1 MAINL
6 FIKKYLLL
14 AAGLLFCGAAQA
26 AETATYTWDFSS
38 TDAVMGGTTTT
49 GSFSTTQDAEK
60 GTVLTG
66 STFDERGTNVF
77 REMLNGALS
86 GEGTMSITMDISW
99 GGNNS
104 LENIIHVARNGFGFS
119 LGLSNGVVAINSG
132 NLSSEGA
139 IEGTQLTANTWTTI
153 TVDILG
159 HDVTVTLD
167 NGTAASTA
175 TVSISDIDW
184 YTGTADGGDTQNEMY
199 SIGHRAP
206 GWTTQETL
214 NGTKL
219 SSLSVSYAA
228 VPEPSTAALSL
239 LAFAGFAARRRR
251 K

>member
-1 MAINL
+1 MVINL
-6 FIKKYLLL
+6 SIKKYLPL

-38 TDAVMGGTTTT
+38 AAAVMGGTAT
-49 GSFSTTQDAEK
+49 GNFNTAQDAEK

-104 LENIIHVARNGFGFS
+104 LENIIHVARSGFGFS
-119 LGLSNGVVAINSG
+119 LGLSNGAVAINSG
-132 NLSSEGA
+132 NLSSGGA
-139 IEGTQLTANTWTTI
+139 IAEAGLTANTWTNV

-206 GWTTQETL
+206 GWNNDGL

>member
-1 MAINL
+1 MTINL

-26 AETATYTWDFSS
+26 AETTTYTWNFSS
-38 TDAVMGGTTTT
+38 AVPVMGGTVT
-49 GSFSTTQDAEK
+49 GNFNTAQDAEK
-60 GTVLTG
+60 GLVLTG

-104 LENIIHVARNGFGFS
+104 LENIIHVARSGFGFS
-119 LGLSNGVVAINSG
+119 LGLSNGAVAISSG
-132 NLSSEGA
+132 NLSAAGA
-139 IEGTQLTANTWTTI
+139 ISGAGLTANTWTNV

-167 NGTAASTA
+167 NGTATSTA
-175 TVSISDIDW
+175 TASISDISW
-184 YTGTADGGDTQNEMY
+184 YTGTSDGGDTQNEMY

-206 GWTTQETL
+206 GWNNDGL

>member
-6 FIKKYLLL
+6 SIKKYLLL
-14 AAGLLFCGAAQA
+14 AAGLLFCGAAKA
-26 AETATYTWDFSS
+26 
-38 TDAVMGGTTTT
+38 
-49 GSFSTTQDAEK
+49 AEK

-104 LENIIHVARNGFGFS
+104 LENIIHVARSGFGFS
-119 LGLSNGVVAINSG
+119 LGLSNGAVAINSG
-132 NLSSEGA
+132 NLSSGRA
-139 IEGTQLTANTWTTI
+139 IAEAGLTANTWTNV

-175 TVSISDIDW
+175 TVSISDIAW
-184 YTGTADGGDTQNEMY
+184 YTGTDDGGDTQNEMY

-206 GWTTQETL
+206 GWNNDGL

>member
-1 MAINL
+1 MMINP
-6 FIKKYLLL
+6 FIKKLFALGT
-14 AAGLLFCGAAQA
+14 GLFLCGAAQA
-26 AETATYTWDFSS
+26 AETTYTWDFSS
-38 TDAVMGGTTTT
+38 AAPVMGGTATGNFTT
-49 GSFSTTQDAEK
+49 SQDPEK
-60 GTVLTG
+60 GLVLTG

-104 LENIIHVARNGFGFS
+104 LENIIHVARSGNGFS
-119 LGLSNGVVAINSG
+119 LGLSNGAISINSNG
-132 NLSSEGA
+132 NLSAAGA
-139 IEGTQLTANTWTTI
+139 IPGARLTANTWTKV

-167 NGTAASTA
+167 NGTATSTA
-175 TVSISDIDW
+175 TASISDIDW

-199 SIGHRAP
+199 SIGRRAP
-206 GWTTQETL
+206 GWNNDGL

-219 SSLSVSYAA
+219 SSLSVLYAA
-228 VPEPSTAALSL
+228 VPEPSAAALSL
-239 LAFAGFAARRRR
+239 LAFMGFAARRRR

>member
-6 FIKKYLLL
+6 SIKKYLLL
-14 AAGLLFCGAAQA
+14 AAGLLFCGAAKA

-38 TDAVMGGTTTT
+38 AAAVMRGTAT
-49 GSFSTTQDAEK
+49 GNFNTAQDTEK

-104 LENIIHVARNGFGFS
+104 LENIIHVARSGNGFS
-119 LGLSNGVVAINSG
+119 LGLSNGTISINSNG
-132 NLSSEGA
+132 NLSAAGA
-139 IEGTQLTANTWTTI
+139 ISGAGLTANTWTKV

-167 NGTAASTA
+167 DGAATSTA
-175 TVSISDIDW
+175 TASISDINW
-184 YTGTADGGDTQNEMY
+184 Y
-199 SIGHRAP
+199 P
-206 GWTTQETL
+206 ETL
-214 NGTKL
+214 TEETLKMRC
-219 SSLSVSYAA
+219 
-228 VPEPSTAALSL
+228 TALDTAPPVGIMT
-239 LAFAGFAARRRR
+239 A
-251 K
+251 